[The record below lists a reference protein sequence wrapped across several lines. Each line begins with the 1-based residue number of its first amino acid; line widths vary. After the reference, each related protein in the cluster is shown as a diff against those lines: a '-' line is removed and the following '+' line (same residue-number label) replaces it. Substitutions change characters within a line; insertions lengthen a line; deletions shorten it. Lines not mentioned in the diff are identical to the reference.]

1 MGAGMNAT
9 QAKVTD
15 SVRMPLFNESCDRM
29 DCNDFT
35 ISFGNDVTKAFRR
48 FKKEHDS
55 QLVVL
60 LRILAHECNHGYR
73 VHRCDKRAG
82 PDGTGRH
89 TRVIARPLAH
99 TWMRRTAHVRAARP
113 RWVCHCRC
121 LCCFDACYVG
131 AVRYGPPGLRAR
143 GCRGVWSSCTV
154 LAAAVYSTRSTSR
167 RCKTCGCATPH

>member
-1 MGAGMNAT
+1 MNAT
-9 QAKVTD
+9 EAKVTD

-73 VHRCDKRAG
+73 VHRCDKWAG
-82 PDGTGRH
+82 PGGTGRH
-89 TRVIARPLAH
+89 ACECAAACAHLDATHSARACCAATFGWPL
-99 TWMRRTAHVRAARP
+99 
-113 RWVCHCRC
+113 C
-121 LCCFDACYVG
+121 LCCLMHATLVLL
-131 AVRYGPPGLRAR
+131 YGTGR
-143 GCRGVWSSCTV
+143 GD
-154 LAAAVYSTRSTSR
+154 
-167 RCKTCGCATPH
+167 